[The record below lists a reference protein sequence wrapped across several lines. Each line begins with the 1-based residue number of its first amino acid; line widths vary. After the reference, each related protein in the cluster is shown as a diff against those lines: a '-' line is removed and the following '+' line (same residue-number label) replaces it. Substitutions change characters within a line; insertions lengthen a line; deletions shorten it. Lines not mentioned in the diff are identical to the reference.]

1 MPDFTGH
8 WRWEGKPGHVQIGG
22 VLRSLSFDSNV
33 GPDDHELGWG
43 VNLSGGLKTFGA
55 DNLIASFSYGDG
67 IGRYIQDL
75 PSGSAGVVDAEGNL
89 HTLSAWGAM
98 IGYRHQWS
106 EKWRSTVS
114 YSFVQLDNRSE
125 QGDFAYDQTHYAQ
138 GNLVWAPTKNFYVG
152 LEYLYGFKEARNDN
166 SGDDHR
172 VQLSLQ
178 YKLVR

>member
-1 MPDFTGH
+1 
-8 WRWEGKPGHVQIGG
+8 VGG
-22 VLRSLSFDSNV
+22 ILRSLSYDNNA
-33 GPDDHELGWG
+33 GPDDSAMGWG
-43 VNLSGGLKTFGA
+43 LNVSGGLKTFGSDSLVA
-55 DNLIASFSYGDG
+55 TLSYGDG

-75 PSGSAGVVDAEGNL
+75 PSGSAGVVDALGDL
-89 HTLSAWGAM
+89 HLLRAWGAM
-98 IGYRHQWS
+98 LGYRHQWS

-114 YSFVQLDNRSE
+114 YGYVQLDSSSE

-138 GNLVWAPTKNFYVG
+138 ANLIWAPTKNFYVG
-152 LEYLYGFKEARNDN
+152 LEYLYGRKEAQNGN